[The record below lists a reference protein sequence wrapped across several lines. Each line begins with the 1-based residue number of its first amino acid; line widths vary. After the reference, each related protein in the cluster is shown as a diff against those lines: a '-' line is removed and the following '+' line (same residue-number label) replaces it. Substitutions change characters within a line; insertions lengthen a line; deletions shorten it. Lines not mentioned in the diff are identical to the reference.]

1 LEINEDYRQK
11 MLTPVDSAGGICKGD
26 SSEVD
31 GFLADDTN
39 TPKI

>member
-1 LEINEDYRQK
+1 
-11 MLTPVDSAGGICKGD
+11 MLTPVDSAGGIRKGG

-31 GFLADDTN
+31 EFLADDTN